1 MNIFTSLF
9 LALGLAMDAFAAA
22 VANGSAARRWRW
34 AEAFQLAVLFGFF
47 QALMPVI
54 GWAAALNFKEQ
65 IQSFDHWLAFVL
77 LSAIGGKMIYDDL
90 KTDDDAADEGK
101 KAAQSGG
108 ILSLLVLAVATSI
121 DALAVGF
128 SLTFLDSILTPV
140 FTIGAV
146 TFALS
151 LAGVYLGHRY
161 RHFGRGKARL
171 LGGLVLIGIGIKI
184 LIEHLSAF
192 Q

>member
-9 LALGLAMDAFAAA
+9 LAFVLAMDAFAAA
-22 VANGSAARRWRW
+22 VASGSAARRWRW
-34 AEAFQLAVLFGFF
+34 AEAFRLAALFGFF
-47 QALMPVI
+47 QALMPII
-54 GWAAALNFKEQ
+54 GWSAGLNFKEQ
-65 IQSFDHWLAFVL
+65 IHSFDHWLAFAL

-90 KTDDDAADEGK
+90 KADDENENESAAK
-101 KAAQSGG
+101 SGG
-108 ILSLLVLAVATSI
+108 IFSLLILAVATSI

-128 SLTFLDSILTPV
+128 SLTFLDSIWQPVLTV
-140 FTIGAV
+140 GLV

-161 RHFGRGKARL
+161 RRFGRRKARL
-171 LGGLVLIGIGIKI
+171 LGGLVLIGIGTKI
-184 LIEHLSAF
+184 LIEHLF